1 MIKDS
6 YVPTLLNKDSE
17 GQTPAS
23 LAIDIHYLNL
33 RLVER
38 WTWERYLRLCVYLK
52 LTEYELA
59 SLVRLPH
66 KVIGKYRAG
75 FSLPLP
81 RGSAESVALLLTLV
95 ETHFMQGLRG
105 DVITEIFPKVNR

>member
-1 MIKDS
+1 MEIS

-33 RLVER
+33 RIVER
-38 WTWERYLRLCVYLK
+38 WTWERYLRLCQYLK
-52 LTEYELA
+52 MTEYELA

-66 KVIGKYRAG
+66 KAIEKYRER

-81 RGSAESVALLLTLV
+81 RGHAESVALLLTIV
-95 ETHFMQGLRG
+95 ETHFLKGLRD
-105 DVITEIFPKVNR
+105 DVILEIFPRINK